1 MQQNI
6 IIKPLNQN
14 NMTYRGY
21 LQKTEQGWGVLSNLR
36 NGVIPL
42 YDYID
47 PNLNFYN
54 GRQVEFEVLQIDD
67 WFAKIVFQKQDKPY
81 VEKLAEEVY
90 GKGVNQDYEE
100 GFVDGYKKAKENL
113 YTKEQLIEVIEL
125 ARLIDYNGSNDYY
138 MSEDEIIQ
146 ALKP

>member
-1 MQQNI
+1 
-6 IIKPLNQN
+6 
-14 NMTYRGY
+14 MTYKGY
-21 LQKTEQGWGVLSNLR
+21 LQKTQEGWGVLSNLR
-36 NGVIPL
+36 NEAIPL

-67 WFAKIVFQKQDKPY
+67 WFAKLVFQKPY
-81 VEKLAEEVY
+81 IEKLAEEVY
-90 GKGVNQDYEE
+90 LENENNDLLYGESLELKLSYKAGI
-100 GFVDGYKKAKENL
+100 VDGYNKAKETL

-138 MSEDEIIQ
+138 MSEDEIIK